1 MECIMEKMC
10 VSEFAAGDY
19 LTREEQQRLLK
30 TYRENGIRR
39 WYSSNAGTKTCD
51 KGVMFFSYYTC
62 LCIVH
67 NASENNKIEFMPY
80 VYAHSAFVHS
90 RTTSR
95 QLHKFLLSNGINT
108 SIATIADLYDSLCNG
123 IRMPCL
129 CNSLNEPIEIQFYPR
144 GVYVNDTG
152 LYYGKATFKVPQVIM
167 THDGTECVG
176 VYD

>member
-1 MECIMEKMC
+1 MEKIC

-19 LTREEQQRLLK
+19 LTREEQQKLLK

-39 WYSSNAGTKTCD
+39 WDSSNAGTKTCD

-62 LCIVH
+62 ICIVH

-80 VYAHSAFVHS
+80 VYAHSAFVNS

-108 SIATIADLYDSLCNG
+108 SIAQIADMYDSLCNG

-129 CNSLNEPIEIQFYPR
+129 CNSLNTPIDIQFYPR
-144 GVYVNDTG
+144 GVYVNDNG
-152 LYYGKATFKVPQVIM
+152 LYYGKATFKVPRIIM

>member
-1 MECIMEKMC
+1 MEKMC
-10 VSEFAAGDY
+10 VSEFAAEDY
-19 LTREEQQRLLK
+19 LTREEQQRLLN

-39 WYSSNAGTKTCD
+39 WHSSNAGTKTCD

-67 NASENNKIEFMPY
+67 NASDNKVEFMPY
-80 VYAHSAFVHS
+80 VYAHSEFVHS

-95 QLHKFLLSNGINT
+95 QLDKFLHSNGINT
-108 SIATIADLYDSLCNG
+108 SIAHIADMYDSLCNG

-129 CNSLNEPIEIQFYPR
+129 YNSLNTPIDIQFYPHE
-144 GVYVNDTG
+144 VYVNDNG
-152 LYYGKATFKVPQVIM
+152 LYCEKATFKVPRIIM
-167 THDGTECVG
+167 THDGTECIG

>member
-1 MECIMEKMC
+1 MC

-19 LTREEQQRLLK
+19 LTREEQLELLH
-30 TYRENGIRR
+30 TYRRNGIRR
-39 WYSSNAGTKTCD
+39 WYSSNAGTKVCD

-95 QLHKFLLSNGINT
+95 QLNKFLFSNGINA
-108 SIATIADLYDSLCNG
+108 SIAHIADMYDSLCNG

-129 CNSLNEPIEIQFYPR
+129 YNSLNAPIDIQFYPR
-144 GVYVNDTG
+144 SVYVTDNG
-152 LYYGKATFKVPQVIM
+152 LYYENDTFKVPRIIM
-167 THDGTECVG
+167 THDGTECIG